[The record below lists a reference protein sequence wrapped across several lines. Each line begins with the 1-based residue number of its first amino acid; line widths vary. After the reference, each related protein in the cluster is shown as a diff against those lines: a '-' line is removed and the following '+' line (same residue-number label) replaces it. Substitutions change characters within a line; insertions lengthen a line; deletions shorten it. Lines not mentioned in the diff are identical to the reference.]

1 MNQITDISQQKV
13 DWHEFCNFTFEIQC
27 HLSQIGA
34 FALQASSVADHE
46 NHDSARK
53 SAQSIS
59 KSAQYLLTKIFTIL
73 EILEPIF
80 KHDLLNKFS
89 NSMTDVSVAFDAVSE
104 TDMTAKYQCEFFYG
118 MFHVIKELEK
128 ELDAVEIEAEQQF
141 KGKING

>member
-1 MNQITDISQQKV
+1 
-13 DWHEFCNFTFEIQC
+13 
-27 HLSQIGA
+27 IGA

-59 KSAQYLLTKIFTIL
+59 KLAQYLLTKIFTIL